1 MHVMHPISPD
11 DGVRRELTEESSA
24 EQWVAWI
31 QEQSS
36 PTAGLEVLR
45 RLLKQQTP
53 PPGLQPE
60 EEGVTAN
67 PTPVVRG
74 AEETGGRRGR
84 KDKDDPQT

>member
-1 MHVMHPISPD
+1 MHVMHPIDPG
-11 DGVRRELTEESSA
+11 DGVRRELNEESHA

-36 PTAGLEVLR
+36 PAAGLEVLR

-74 AEETGGRRGR
+74 ADEKSEKRGR
-84 KDKDDPQT
+84 ERREPQDP